1 MKKNSTESTPK
12 RGPGRPVSTN
22 PKIATVQVRLTLD
35 ELATIT
41 AACGDMTIS
50 EWARVA
56 LGKAARRAKRA
67 KAPKLPVFPHAP
79 GSTIAARPRYVA
91 NPTPIRVEDFAPTDG
106 QSRVASRAREIYAAS
121 PSDEYG
127 INPKAAHPATP
138 AQQAALAAAFGIPK
152 PAGTI

>member
-56 LGKAARRAKRA
+56 LGKAARRANRV
-67 KAPKLPVFPHAP
+67 KAPKLPVFPPAP
-79 GSTIAARPRYVA
+79 GSA
-91 NPTPIRVEDFAPTDG
+91 F
-106 QSRVASRAREIYAAS
+106 AAS
-121 PSDEYG
+121 PGYVT
-127 INPKAAHPATP
+127 NPKPINMFDFTLPTTARQEP
-138 AQQAALAAAFGIPK
+138 
-152 PAGTI
+152 